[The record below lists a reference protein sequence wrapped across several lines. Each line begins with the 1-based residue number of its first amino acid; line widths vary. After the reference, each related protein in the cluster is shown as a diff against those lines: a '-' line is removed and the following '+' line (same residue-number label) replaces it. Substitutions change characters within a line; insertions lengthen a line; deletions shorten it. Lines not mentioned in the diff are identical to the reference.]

1 MVRATAT
8 IRAITA
14 TEATIGLFG
23 GIDTTA
29 GIMAAGAG
37 TAGVMD
43 GAGVMDTAAAG
54 TLITDPLES
63 LRDALGSAGSESVI
77 AISGTCMSP
86 RQENPESFPLSVPR
100 TFRHRNLAEELCDV
114 ANLFSFEM
122 HREADLS
129 RYRFRSP
136 PVAGFQRSPPD
147 RQQSGLYLS
156 AIDYCI

>member
-1 MVRATAT
+1 MVRRLFTVVRATAT

-54 TLITDPLES
+54 TVITDPLES
-63 LRDALGSAGSESVI
+63 LPDALGSAGRR
-77 AISGTCMSP
+77 A
-86 RQENPESFPLSVPR
+86 
-100 TFRHRNLAEELCDV
+100 
-114 ANLFSFEM
+114 
-122 HREADLS
+122 LS
-129 RYRFRSP
+129 RSLAPACLLAKKIPNRFRCRFLERFGIETLRKNFAMSQTCLASRCIVKLISVGIASGRHLLLDFNDRLQIVSSP
-136 PVAGFQRSPPD
+136 D
-147 RQQSGLYLS
+147 
-156 AIDYCI
+156 CT